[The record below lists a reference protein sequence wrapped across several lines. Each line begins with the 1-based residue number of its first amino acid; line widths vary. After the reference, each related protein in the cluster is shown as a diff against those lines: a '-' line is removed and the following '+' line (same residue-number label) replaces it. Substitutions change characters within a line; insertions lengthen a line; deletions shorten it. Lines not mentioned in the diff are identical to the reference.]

1 MGPAT
6 KNQTIL
12 TVDDRVNSLKVLAA
26 ILTDEGYDVL
36 QATSGQEA
44 LDICASG
51 ILIDL
56 VLSDLKMPAMDGLEL
71 YQRLA
76 ADGTAPPFV
85 IMSAYGTAECALETM
100 QLGAADI
107 LRKPFAPDEL
117 RTAVA
122 DVMRR
127 DLDPEVVEGRFQKD
141 LRSARDHIRAQRI
154 PAGVELARDAIAMH
168 PGRAEGYH
176 LLGVCHDL
184 LAERAEA
191 EKMYHLAL
199 EAEPGYAPAQH
210 NLHRL
215 VFFRGTRGTVDL
227 G

>member
-1 MGPAT
+1 VRLALQGSGW
-6 KNQTIL
+6 I
-12 TVDDRVNSLKVLAA
+12 VDTA
-26 ILTDEGYDVL
+26 G
-36 QATSGQEA
+36 SGEEA
-44 LDICASG
+44 LERIAAAPY
-51 ILIDL
+51 DL
-56 VLSDLKMPAMDGLEL
+56 VLLDLRLPGIQGSEVLR
-71 YQRLA
+71 RLA
-76 ADGTAPPFV
+76 AEHPRVKVV

-107 LRKPFAPDEL
+107 LRKPFTPDEL

-168 PGRAEGYH
+168 PDRAEGYH

-184 LAERAEA
+184 LGERAEA